1 MKLGW
6 RIPSPRLLHKSSNQ
20 IRRAVSKCSLKQIRR
35 SASRLRGKY
44 NAKSCMRSQRSCH
57 GRDFES
63 RDVTSK
69 THSMSSFQSGI
80 PTKSMKFVMLDH
92 SKASTDS
99 PTPET
104 RQMFFN
110 ILVFET
116 GAMRDPATPWNAHR
130 NTTRECND
138 PDLSNKIRSTM
149 EKVSQPS
156 IFSLFF
162 LIQSNSSSQPSA
174 WDWSLHF
181 FTVPFNAFIPFPTLT
196 SIIRFVDRD

>member
-116 GAMRDPATPWNAHR
+116 GAMRDPATPWNAHATPPENAMIQIYR
-130 NTTRECND
+130 TKSAA
-138 PDLSNKIRSTM
+138 PWKKS
-149 EKVSQPS
+149 PS
-156 IFSLFF
+156 LRFSRCSF
-162 LIQSNSSSQPSA
+162 
-174 WDWSLHF
+174 
-181 FTVPFNAFIPFPTLT
+181 
-196 SIIRFVDRD
+196 